1 VNFCHGL
8 NFQYKT
14 EGEIEGLF
22 RLLTR
27 LFKLFYDL
35 GMKDMS
41 GVKGDDHADVVLEIN
56 PVAAFAADQLK
67 SGFEQ
72 EFFRFGSGQSRQFRQ
87 CTPQGLR

>member
-22 RLLTR
+22 RLLNR

-41 GVKGDDHADVVLEIN
+41 GVKGDDHADVVLEIY
-56 PVAAFAADQLK
+56 PVAALLRINWKPAFSSSFSASVAVSRGNLGNAHLK
-67 SGFEQ
+67 A
-72 EFFRFGSGQSRQFRQ
+72 
-87 CTPQGLR
+87 